1 MTQQVEYVYE
11 VYTWP
16 TKKIISVRYW
26 DLGVIDAQNSDSW
39 SLRIKVMVGDNLRV
53 CPHMWL
59 FSMLDDRSVLPYV
72 TKSEPEIGDTKQA
85 TGSRPAYMTP
95 FYHSLLP
102 GVASMNDQHGNH
114 P

>member
-59 FSMLDDRSVLPYV
+59 FSMLDAHES
-72 TKSEPEIGDTKQA
+72 SF
-85 TGSRPAYMTP
+85 PACCFISCPTSP
-95 FYHSLLP
+95 
-102 GVASMNDQHGNH
+102 
-114 P
+114 